1 MKHLSKPL
9 RRALPYAAALLA
21 LGLVF
26 LLYTQ
31 PDFLMVAVNQVW
43 ACF

>member
-1 MKHLSKPL
+1 MKHLHKPIQ
-9 RRALPYAAALLA
+9 RALPYAAALLA

-26 LLYTQ
+26 LLYTR
-31 PDFLMVAVNQVW
+31 PDFLMTAVNQVW